1 MKGPRQSVVPR
12 TQIPNDT
19 VYIRRLKT
27 MNVLF
32 EFRTVGKMTD
42 KMALLNSGAT
52 ENFLDKEVWQRLCI
66 RRVKLLKP
74 LTVHNMDRTENRT
87 GKVEY
92 YCWLKIYYQ

>member
-1 MKGPRQSVVPR
+1 
-12 TQIPNDT
+12 